1 MTFGWYSKDYFT
13 AVSKHILFESIHNPL
28 FVHQGFEMRIC
39 YGDDKKDRNE
49 ELGEGETYVDINVHF
64 V

>member
-1 MTFGWYSKDYFT
+1 
-13 AVSKHILFESIHNPL
+13 
-28 FVHQGFEMRIC
+28 MRIC